1 MLRVGML
8 IEPVF
13 RDGVG
18 IPGEPVAGTVGGN
31 CHAVLDPQRR
41 LGDPIRPPIDVFD
54 AAVRQYGPLE
64 LILSEDAEVAYQTRS
79 HAARTPALSIRIL
92 IDRRRPLLAVE
103 TSSSASAWLA
113 CLAGRPRN
121 GPRLT
126 G

>member
-31 CHAVLDPQRR
+31 CQAVLDPQRR
-41 LGDPIRPPIDVFD
+41 LGDPIRPPIDVFG

-64 LILSEDAEVAYQTRS
+64 LILSKMLRS
-79 HAARTPALSIRIL
+79 HIKPVHMPPAP
-92 IDRRRPLLAVE
+92 PLFRSG
-103 TSSSASAWLA
+103 SSSIEGGHCLQSKLRAPPAHGSPAWLEG
-113 CLAGRPRN
+113 LVTGRA
-121 GPRLT
+121 
-126 G
+126 